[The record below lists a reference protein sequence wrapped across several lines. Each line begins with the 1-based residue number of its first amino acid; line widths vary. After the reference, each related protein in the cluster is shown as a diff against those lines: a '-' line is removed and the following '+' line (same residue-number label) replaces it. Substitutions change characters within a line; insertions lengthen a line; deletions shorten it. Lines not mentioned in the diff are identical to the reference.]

1 VAGLSDE
8 VLMAYADGLLDPAER
23 ANVEAS
29 IRDHPEYQR
38 KIEKFRATLKP
49 VHRAFE
55 EGMDPH
61 HLAALSAMI
70 RQAAPATASAS
81 RNGPKSAAPPH
92 ARSRASLLASRLP
105 SYAAWPAAL
114 AASLALLVGGG
125 LGWFMHG
132 SPQRDET
139 ASADLITFGDGSLQ
153 AEGALAQLLE
163 TAKSGAAISARDV
176 HGRAWQ
182 LTTIFSF
189 RSVAD
194 VPCRRYELT
203 GDATQRFAGYACR
216 DRNARWLIQAH
227 ARLDAKVNDKPDFS
241 PAGGHEVPL
250 DVAIRAD
257 MHGDVLQSSEEF
269 RLIKN
274 HWSEDGGK

>member
-1 VAGLSDE
+1 MAGLSDE
-8 VLMAYADGLLDPAER
+8 ELMAYADGQLDPAEQ

-29 IRDHPEYQR
+29 IRERPEHQR
-38 KIEKFRATLKP
+38 KVEKFRATLKP

-55 EGMDPH
+55 EGMDPR

-70 RQAAPATASAS
+70 RQATPATASAS
-81 RNGPKSAAPPH
+81 KDAPKIVAAPH
-92 ARSRASLLASRLP
+92 AQPRSIASYFP
-105 SYAAWPAAL
+105 SYATWPAAL

-132 SPQRDET
+132 SPQRHET
-139 ASADLITFGDGSLQ
+139 ALADLIIFGDGSLQ
-153 AEGALAQLLE
+153 AEGALAELLE
-163 TAKSGAAISARDV
+163 TAESGTAVNARDV

-182 LTTIFSF
+182 LKTIFSF

-203 GDATQRFAGYACR
+203 SDATERFAGYACR

-227 ARLDAKVNDKPDFS
+227 ARLDAKVNDKPEFS
-241 PAGGHEVPL
+241 PASGSNEVPL

-257 MHGDVLQSSEEF
+257 MNGDVLQSSEEF

-274 HWSEDGGK
+274 HWSEGGGK